1 MGSLAPYGQGLLSV
15 PIKLLLM
22 LNREQKDKL
31 KLIVEAIDD
40 KLTKEG
46 YIFTARHFD
55 AVMDGMQQVLQQ
67 TPCTTPS
74 ELLLQMYNEGR
85 ELAKDGFETWQDRD
99 IHSANENA
107 LLRVMRLIKKRQQMA

>member
-1 MGSLAPYGQGLLSV
+1 MQELIKDLTIVYAACTSAELPLPVIKILSRV
-15 PIKLLLM
+15 IDQLQ
-22 LNREQKDKL
+22 EQ
-31 KLIVEAIDD
+31 A
-40 KLTKEG
+40 
-46 YIFTARHFD
+46 
-55 AVMDGMQQVLQQ
+55 LQQ